1 VSGEPEQVPA
11 RSAAPEPLP
20 DGGGSAPPA
29 AIAAQLEAPAD
40 DGRPEAPLEGG
51 RLEAP
56 SEPAQLIERAREI
69 SRLAERRWARAPK
82 GGLARERARQLHE
95 HVRSYILPRA
105 RSLDAP
111 LLVVLLGSTGAGKS
125 TLLNTIAGRRVSRT
139 GVLRPTTREA
149 VLLATGSDSG
159 ALLEPEGS
167 LASVPRGRLELAEGA
182 GARPGLALADA
193 PDIDSVERDNRAL
206 ADVLVEAAD
215 LCVFVTTGTRYA
227 DRVPWDV
234 LHRVRQRGL
243 PLIVVVNRLPPD
255 AADAEAVLEDVERL
269 MSQAGLGDE
278 TRDRL
283 EIVGVREG
291 ELDPEREGLRP
302 ETVAPIIRRID
313 ELSADRE
320 SRRRLAAQA
329 LAGAIAG
336 LGPLVHEV
344 ADDLEHEAIDADAL
358 HRIAHTTYAEEFRA
372 LESELRGGRF
382 LREEVLRNWQAFVGA
397 DQVTRLFSSGIGRIR
412 GAILTLL
419 RGTPPAPIAVVE
431 QETTSDLVAISLSH
445 AAEAA
450 RRTAARW
457 SEREGPADLL
467 AADASLWSPS
477 ADFAERLE
485 GRLRSWMQA
494 IADDVRNTGG
504 PKRALAQG
512 ASIGV
517 NALGVAVMLGV
528 FSQTGGLTGAEVGIA
543 AATAFLNQKLLQ
555 ALFGEAAMVEMIDRA
570 RQRLSQELEAT
581 LAEDRARF
589 ERLVPRGA
597 ELRALATELRTS
609 VDQLAA

>member
-1 VSGEPEQVPA
+1 MSSVGSVPDAANSAGLEQPVELEQPAGLERRAEPGELV
-11 RSAAPEPLP
+11 
-20 DGGGSAPPA
+20 
-29 AIAAQLEAPAD
+29 
-40 DGRPEAPLEGG
+40 
-51 RLEAP
+51 
-56 SEPAQLIERAREI
+56 ERAREI

-82 GGLARERARQLHE
+82 DGPARERARQLHE

-125 TLLNTIAGRRVSRT
+125 TLLNTIAARPVSRT

-149 VLLATGSDSG
+149 VLLATAGDAR
-159 ALLEPEGS
+159 ALLEPEAP
-167 LASVPRGRLELAEGA
+167 LASVPRGRIQLVEGA

-206 ADVLVEAAD
+206 ADALVEAAD
-215 LCVFVTTGTRYA
+215 LCLFVTTGTRYA

-234 LHRVRQRGL
+234 LHRVRERGL

-255 AADAEAVLEDVERL
+255 DADARAVLEDVERL
-269 MSQAGLGDE
+269 MSQAGLGGE

-283 EIVGVREG
+283 EIVGVLEG
-291 ELDPEREGLRP
+291 ELDPEHEGLRP

-320 SRRRLAAQA
+320 LRRRLAAQA

-336 LGPLVHEV
+336 LGPLVHAV
-344 ADDLEHEAIDADAL
+344 ADDLEHEAIDAEAL
-358 HRIAHTTYAEEFRA
+358 RRIANTTYAEELRA

-412 GAILTLL
+412 GAILTLI
-419 RGTPPAPIAVVE
+419 RGTPAAPIAVVE
-431 QETTSDLVAISLSH
+431 QETTSDLVAISVSH

-457 SEREGPADLL
+457 SEREGAADLL
-467 AADASLWSPS
+467 GADPSLWSPS
-477 ADFAERLE
+477 ADFAERLQV
-485 GRLRSWMQA
+485 RLRRWMDA
-494 IADDVRNTGG
+494 IAEDVRSTGG

-570 RQRLSQELEAT
+570 RRRLNEDLEAT
-581 LAEDRARF
+581 LGEDRARF
-589 ERLVPRGA
+589 ERLVPSGA
-597 ELRALATELRTS
+597 ELRALATELRAS
-609 VDQLAA
+609 VEQLAA